1 MNEMNKEIADMKSY
15 RKEKAIIFNI
25 GHKVA
30 YDTIEISNKKNEC
43 LQQQLEEK
51 TSKNPISEKESDK
64 ENR

>member
-1 MNEMNKEIADMKSY
+1 LKETRKEKEMNEMNKEIADMKSY

-43 LQQQLEEK
+43 LQ
-51 TSKNPISEKESDK
+51 
-64 ENR
+64 